1 MDDRTP
7 ELPPIDE
14 QHGKAHGLEL
24 VMGLTFLVVGLM
36 ALLAAWMYWIAPA
49 LLAVGR

>member
-7 ELPPIDE
+7 LLPAIAE
-14 QHGKAHGLEL
+14 VRTKTHGLEL

-36 ALLAAWMYWIAPA
+36 ALVAVWMYWIAPQ
-49 LLAVGR
+49 LLG

>member
-7 ELPPIDE
+7 ELPPLSE
-14 QHGKAHGLEL
+14 LHANPHGLDL

-36 ALLAAWMYWIAPA
+36 ALVAVWMYWIAPQ
-49 LLAVGR
+49 LLG